1 MQVALPIFV
10 LMVVVIL
17 TRKVLL
23 ALASAV
29 VAACL
34 VAVSGV
40 VLPAM
45 GLFYGRLSE
54 VLTDSLNLR
63 SLLFVVMLG
72 IMANVMSESGAVLLF
87 AKYVKNRLA
96 SKIKGQFVLI
106 ILALF
111 TAIDDYLST
120 LTRGVLARSLSKES
134 DISAHKYAYQ
144 VHGTSFSMHI
154 LFPLSSTAI
163 VIIAILQAT
172 PAFQSLHISPIDFFI
187 QTIPYNLYAML
198 AMVLVIITSLSSRE
212 VPALR
217 KATGLEAQQMLVP
230 GSQEKQL
237 GSARYFDFPLLVFPL
252 PLVATTLFLL
262 PLLLQPEMNL
272 ATLLEEGDIS
282 VALLWALSLTLVGS
296 LLFFWL
302 ARGFSPV
309 ALLRWSGQ
317 GALQILPVCLI
328 LTFGWTFGLL
338 MNLDLNT
345 HAVVSGL
352 LDQLL
357 ISQQMIPMLIFL
369 LSAITAALIGCPW
382 SSLAL
387 LLPVVLH
394 ASLQI
399 EPTHSWLVL
408 CGAASISGVVLGDQ
422 ISPISDLSILTASSL
437 GISPVQHSSTQI
449 MLVLVTALSAL
460 LGFMMLG
467 AGQSWIVVMGVTLLL
482 ELTLFWLITQPTLP
496 YVAKLDASAQVRDNP

>member
-10 LMVVVIL
+10 LLVVVIM
-17 TRKVLL
+17 TRRVLF

-29 VAACL
+29 VTACL
-34 VAVSGV
+34 VSVSGV
-40 VLPAM
+40 VLSALL
-45 GLFYGRLSE
+45 LFYTRVAE

-63 SLLFVVMLG
+63 SLLFVILLGML
-72 IMANVMSESGAVLLF
+72 ANLMSESGAVLLF
-87 AKYVKNRLA
+87 AKYVKKRLA

-106 ILALF
+106 ILAFL

-120 LTRGVLARSLSKES
+120 LTRGVLARSLSRES
-134 DISAHKYAYQ
+134 DVSANKYAYQ

-172 PAFQSLHISPIDFFI
+172 PAFQSLQISPIHFFI
-187 QTIPYNLYAML
+187 KTIPYNLYALL
-198 AMVLVIITSLSSRE
+198 AMMLVIITSISSRE

-217 KATGLEAQQMLVP
+217 KANDAVLAQSTDDGAP
-230 GSQEKQL
+230 GKQVGAAHHL
-237 GSARYFDFPLLVFPL
+237 DFALLVFPL
-252 PLVATTLFLL
+252 PVLAAALFLMPLVA
-262 PLLLQPEMNL
+262 QPGMDL
-272 ATLLEEGDIS
+272 ATLLEYGDIS
-282 VALLWALSLTLVGS
+282 MALLWALAFMLIGA

-302 ARGFSPV
+302 ARGFALP
-309 ALLRWSGQ
+309 ALLGWSGR

-338 MNLDLNT
+338 MNLDLDT
-345 HAVVSGL
+345 HAVVSNVFGH
-352 LDQLL
+352 LL
-357 ISQQMIPMLIFL
+357 IGSALIPVLFFI

-387 LLPVVLH
+387 LLPIVLH
-394 ASLQI
+394 AGLQI
-399 EPTHSWLVL
+399 SPDQSWLVL
-408 CGAASISGVVLGDQ
+408 CGAAAISGVVLGDQ

-449 MLVLVTALSAL
+449 LLVAVTALSAL
-460 LGFMMLG
+460 LGFVLLG
-467 AGQSWIVVMGVTLLL
+467 IGQSLLLVIGITLLV
-482 ELTLFWLITQPTLP
+482 ELTLFRLVTQ
-496 YVAKLDASAQVRDNP
+496 A